1 MKTQDIKESIS
12 KILDLGGK
20 VQFSYKYS
28 LDSWYSESFIIYFS
42 LNDEYFI
49 HETPA
54 HGTYKDK
61 NVAIEKFVNFIFSEN
76 NLAYVITRLEKRIKF
91 NSEDYDFRE
100 PSQELLDLIEEEKTI
115 IIQEKDKNYGI

>member
-61 NVAIEKFVNFIFSEN
+61 NVAIEKFVNEEIK
-76 NLAYVITRLEKRIKF
+76 EK
-91 NSEDYDFRE
+91 
-100 PSQELLDLIEEEKTI
+100 
-115 IIQEKDKNYGI
+115 